1 MDLCSEATEELRG
14 SLGREPTNEEV
25 LKKVRDDRK
34 AERREERQKEKR
46 KKVRRDMKGKD
57 EAHDTSFTIKS
68 KRLQAKFDGPDAA
81 RLLQTQATRTLGIGF
96 TKEEEGH

>member
-1 MDLCSEATEELRG
+1 MDLRSEATEELRG
-14 SLGREPTNEEV
+14 SLGQEPTNEEV